1 MNKFLLAATA
11 AASLAFGAQA
21 ADIYVSLA
29 TGKNKNAGTKE
40 APLKNLW
47 KALEKAE
54 TGDVIHLAEG
64 SYPGK
69 MKCGWFMMTRPVSII
84 GGYSADFA
92 TRDPLAHR
100 TLFQPANENNDK
112 KGAGLGILHIE
123 FEKSPAKAPK
133 GFKMKL
139 DGLIFDD
146 GFASSYHAV

>member
-11 AASLAFGAQA
+11 AVSLAFGAQA
-21 ADIYVSLA
+21 ADLYVSLA

-64 SYPGK
+64 NYPGK
-69 MKCGWFMMTRPVSII
+69 MKCGWFMMTKPVSII

-92 TRDPLAHR
+92 TRDPLTHR
-100 TLFQPANENNDK
+100 TLFQPANEHNDK
-112 KGAGLGILHIE
+112 KGALSG
-123 FEKSPAKAPK
+123 K
-133 GFKMKL
+133 GAQTIK
-139 DGLIFDD
+139 
-146 GFASSYHAV
+146 